1 MLNCVSTSKN
11 FPNTNH
17 FKGRGVLIKNYD
29 ECIVIN
35 IVKYILS
42 SKECYLEVDSGISG
56 LY

>member
-42 SKECYLEVDSGISG
+42 SKESYLEVDSGISG